1 MSVRIN
7 SRYRGLSVYQVRS
20 DHDAGRSA
28 IAIRANSPPAA
39 GTALFQHRI
48 TGVENVEY
56 MAWRLL
62 GSSQAWW
69 RLADANPLIFPL
81 DLKPGDS
88 LTVLKPLDGGRVER
102 DRVF

>member
-7 SRYRGLSVYQVRS
+7 SRYRGLSTYEIKVGEGP
-20 DHDAGRSA
+20 GRST

-39 GTALFQHRI
+39 GTALFRHRI

-69 RLADANPLIFPL
+69 RLADANPLVFPL
-81 DLKPGDS
+81 DLRPGDS
-88 LTVLKPLDGGRVER
+88 LTILKPLDGGRVER